1 MPHGKP
7 QTPKILDSCIL
18 GGKKTVILHS
28 SHSVTTIIYKELKTK
43 DLNLSSLNGGKKEAV
58 SLLGEKKN
66 NFKQKKDLTQTDIQ
80 KLSCFKIKN
89 VCTVGNNF

>member
-7 QTPKILDSCIL
+7 QKPKILDSCIL

-43 DLNLSSLNGGKKEAV
+43 DLKLSSLNGAWGKEAV
-58 SLLGEKKN
+58 NLLGEKKN
-66 NFKQKKDLTQTDIQ
+66 NFKQKKDLTQIDIQ
-80 KLSCFKIKN
+80 KLSCFKIKK
-89 VCTVGNNF
+89 CLYSWK